1 MNNVEVGRIG
11 KPFGIRG
18 EVYVH
23 PEPDLGD
30 VITTGAQ
37 LIVDDGIA
45 LTVRK
50 SFWHGPRF
58 IVAFEG
64 YTDRNLAETLRG
76 KTVFVAR
83 EEVSLDEDAMWVSD
97 MVGTQ
102 VILPSGELV
111 GEVNG
116 VRDGTAHDWI
126 LLTTLDG
133 KERLIPHVAAII
145 DVSQTPFVIDPP
157 EGLLELE

>member
-1 MNNVEVGRIG
+1 MSDVAVGRIG

-30 VITTGAQ
+30 VICANAVVSTPYGST
-37 LIVDDGIA
+37 
-45 LTVRK
+45 LTVRRAH
-50 SFWHGPRF
+50 WHGERF

-64 YTDRNLAETLRG
+64 YTDRNRAEELRG
-76 KTVFVAR
+76 VTLFVGR
-83 EEVSLDEDAMWVSD
+83 EHIELEDDAMWVQD

-102 VILPSGELV
+102 VVGTDGQPV
-111 GEVNG
+111 GEVVG

-126 LLTTLDG
+126 VLKTPDG
-133 KERLIPHVAAII
+133 RDHLIPHVAQII
-145 DVSQTPFVIDPP
+145 DVSVAPFVLDPP
-157 EGLLELE
+157 EGLLDLE